1 MSLAGKVALV
11 TGAGR
16 GIGESIAKIMVEK
29 GARVGVLDIQ
39 QDTAESMTQKITEA
53 GGVALA
59 LAADVS
65 DPAQVDAAVK
75 RLAREL
81 GPPDILI
88 NNAAAPA
95 EWVPL
100 HETTAKIQ
108 HEELTTLLGAI
119 NCSRAVLPA
128 MIEKKWGRIVNISS
142 IVGRYG
148 SPGRTIYSAAKGGVD
163 GLTRGLARE
172 VGCHNI
178 TVNSVSPGSTETPR
192 FKARSKAM
200 RDELARMIA
209 LPRFAEPEDIANAAI
224 FLCTEKA
231 EYITGAILD
240 VDGGFSGFDPVH

>member
-1 MSLAGKVALV
+1 MTLADKVALV

-16 GIGESIAKIMVEK
+16 GIGESIAKIMADK
-29 GARVGVLDIQ
+29 GARVGLLDIQ
-39 QDTAESMTQKITEA
+39 QDTAQSLIQKITAA
-53 GGVALA
+53 GGTALA
-59 LAADVS
+59 LVADVS

-75 RLAREL
+75 RLVREL
-81 GPPDILI
+81 GPPDILV

-108 HEELTTLLGAI
+108 HEELSTLLGAI

-142 IVGRYG
+142 IAGRHG
-148 SPGRTIYSAAKGGVD
+148 SPGRTIYSAAKGGID

-178 TVNSVSPGSTETPR
+178 TVNSVSPGATETPR
-192 FKARSKAM
+192 FKARSREI
-200 RDELARMIA
+200 RDEMARAIA
-209 LPRFAEPEDIANAAI
+209 LPRFAEPEDLANAVA
-224 FLCTEKA
+224 FLCSDQA
-231 EYITGAILD
+231 EYISGTILD